1 MTIALV
7 LQSNTSAQLKL
18 QHYTYKLK
26 KHYTRTNITNH
37 RNDSKYIG
45 LHVSKIAV
53 KKLTQLNNK
62 NVARLFTQ
70 SKIK

>member
-26 KHYTRTNITNH
+26 KT
-37 RNDSKYIG
+37 
-45 LHVSKIAV
+45 LH
-53 KKLTQLNNK
+53 
-62 NVARLFTQ
+62 
-70 SKIK
+70 